1 MNCNTC
7 RYELSQCLDGRLPSG
22 RRAVV
27 MQHLETCEA
36 CAEFWEEMQAAQRLT
51 LQLPRESVGANF
63 RDGLWERIRAG
74 EGTPDAMF
82 HEPVPVLAKVRYALT
97 GAAAAAATLLFG
109 LWLYEDQNERSLP
122 TGPRTEH
129 VAKIDGDA
137 TGTARNGGTGNQRV
151 IGATGSSPRRIR
163 VTSDDDVELRVG
175 FSHDRVP
182 MLSNAQPLNSVLVAQ
197 ETARQL
203 EQRYASVNHW
213 IRQLPQDT
221 RGHSPRRPNQ
231 QQVNQQQLNQQRVVV
246 ERILGDVNEFRALA
260 EVLLELRDHDR
271 LSFRD
276 PVVGSQLELATH
288 TFQTFELQNS
298 LDTVQRLVAPT
309 VRKSPRLSRITD
321 YIAVTPAEHTEER
334 EIILHFNRT
343 RPEVFGKLFIHFGQ
357 PDAFQSRFGLPNHS
371 RVLWFQDDCGP
382 NYVLPRSIAERVR

>member
-122 TGPRTEH
+122 TAPRMEH
-129 VAKIDGDA
+129 AAAINDGA
-137 TGTARNGGTGNQRV
+137 PENAGAGNQRR
-151 IGATGSSPRRIR
+151 IGAAGSSQRRIR

-175 FSHDRVP
+175 FKLDHVP

-203 EQRYASVNHW
+203 EQRYASVDNW

-231 QQVNQQQLNQQRVVV
+231 QQVNKQRVIV

-276 PVVGSQLELATH
+276 PKVGTQLELATH
-288 TFQTFELQNS
+288 TFQTMGLQNN
-298 LDTVQRLVAPT
+298 LDTIQRLVAPT

-357 PDAFQSRFGLPNHS
+357 PDALQSRFGLPNHS
-371 RVLWFQDDCGP
+371 RVLWFQGDCGP